1 MQQNSA
7 TGKRSLSRPILQVK
21 AVCEFMCACVSVFL

>member
-7 TGKRSLSRPILQVK
+7 TGNTCLSRPILQVGT
-21 AVCEFMCACVSVFL
+21 VCEFMCA